1 MAKSGRSNSFEST
14 TAVDAL
20 EPENG
25 RQRGRWTGGR
35 GVTIH
40 DTSINQSEQEV
51 AKAEAS
57 VASGA
62 DVVEGDEPKEAKKEK
77 KGATR

>member
-1 MAKSGRSNSFEST
+1 MAKSVRSNSFEST
-14 TAVDAL
+14 MAVDAP
-20 EPENG
+20 EPENE
-25 RQRGRWTGGR
+25 RQRGRRTGGG

-57 VASGA
+57 VASGV
-62 DVVEGDEPKEAKKEK
+62 DVVESDEPKEAKKEK
-77 KGATR
+77 KGARR